1 MLTASTIIMAF
12 PDGTSGK
19 ESESRSVVSK
29 CLWPHGLYHTVHG
42 VLQARIPEWVGFPF
56 SRGSSQPRDQ
66 TLLPRCRWICYLLS
80 APACQCRRHKRHGFS
95 PWVGK
100 IHCRSTWQPTWA
112 FLLENPMERGA
123 WRATVCG
130 ITKSCTQLRRLT
142 QTHTH
147 CYNSKLSLIMYSA
160 ILCISC

>member
-1 MLTASTIIMAF
+1 MGF

-19 ESESRSVVSK
+19 ESEVAQLCPAVCGPMDYTIQSM
-29 CLWPHGLYHTVHG
+29 G
-42 VLQARIPEWVGFPF
+42 F
-56 SRGSSQPRDQ
+56 SRPEYQSGEPFLSPGD
-66 TLLPRCRWICYLLS
+66 LPSPGTEPFFCVAGGLVTSCVHP
-80 APACQCRRHKRHGFS
+80 PANAGDTRHRFS

-100 IHCRSTWQPTWA
+100 IRWRSTWQPTWA

-130 ITKSCTQLRRLT
+130 ITKSRTQLRRLT

-147 CYNSKLSLIMYSA
+147 CYNSKLSLITCNAM
-160 ILCISC
+160 LCISC